1 MAISSNGTVLAR
13 LAGGLYN
20 QTLSN
25 SDFTGITAAIK
36 TAADIN
42 TFANEAFARD
52 FAGKTDA
59 QVATTLLAN
68 LGLSSVAGLNNW
80 VAAQLTAAG
89 SAGKGAKIVS
99 MLNDF
104 AGMTADATYGAAAAA
119 FNAKAT
125 SALALSQTS
134 GSAGGD
140 FNASATL
147 AAAAAAAAQAAAD
160 AAAKAAADKATTD
173 KAAADKAAADAAA
186 AKEASDKAAADK
198 AAADKIA
205 ADQAAADALLPKV
218 ITLTTNAEETV
229 NGTASNETYKGLISA
244 TATKTTFNATDIV
257 TDSSTTDNDTLE
269 LAIVNDVATTDT
281 PSVRN
286 VENLKVTLDA
296 STTSGSTGTEKS
308 TLAFVASDFTGV
320 KTYSFD
326 NVREING
333 VTGLTVTGVEA
344 KSTLTASTQFPTVSV
359 GTVAAGDDVTVVLN
373 APGSLGTP
381 ATLTASTAAGDV
393 TATAAGYATVTA
405 STATGVVNATAAKG
419 LTVDAAAALVVIGKA
434 NDGNLT
440 ISNADAA
447 VIVRATATGDISIT
461 DPGTGSVAATA
472 GGTITLANGTSVI
485 AATTATL
492 SATGTSTITAADS
505 LASLN
510 LSGNG
515 AAATYT
521 LSGSHDALAEV
532 TVTGSSAVTL
542 KVIGIDIETTADKLT
557 VTDTGSGVFTLEVGT
572 TAGNV
577 DLRNGGLIDRLELKV
592 DNNAKTMS
600 VKSGQTVTITADQ
613 TATTL
618 AVGSDASKATNAV
631 TVTLDD
637 ESKVSGAVDVGTS
650 LTITQAKTVTINADG
665 DTTTAGT
672 ANASSITGLTAS
684 QGNSNV
690 TINAGVNGITLAG
703 TSSVGTGT
711 LTINSS
717 GTVALSTIAL
727 TAASLDA
734 SAATGAVTTSALGSS
749 ALALNTVNTVKS
761 GSGND
766 SLVFAGTTA
775 SSVTVSTAAG
785 NDTVTL
791 PATDFSASANIVS
804 IDLGEGTDTLIFQS
818 GTKISK
824 GTGGSVSLAG
834 VENITLAAGSS
845 DTQEIGASLLNGATY
860 SLKGAAVAASGSAL
874 VAKVAST
881 DTTLNFSTLTFS
893 DATDS
898 SLAAMALTINASPA
912 TASTVITGGAKIVN
926 NITGSGTAGS
936 SFADTLTGGTLNDTF
951 NYATDADLFT
961 SGNVMV
967 DSIVGGAGNAD
978 ILSIGGSTA
987 FTIVALD
994 SFANMSGVE
1003 RINTAGSGATGAI
1016 SLTLGATAETA
1027 GITTI
1032 SLSSG
1037 GASANTVSVAAYTTT
1052 GVSITGDADAASTLT
1067 GGAGADSITGG
1078 SAVDNITGGAGNDRI
1093 TSGGAADT
1101 LSGGLG
1107 DDTFVFS
1114 TVANFNSTGIVPA
1127 SIAGG
1132 DGTDIISI
1140 TSTAGWTLANTEAW
1154 TVVTSVET
1162 LTTAANTAAISISLD
1177 STAWAAGLRTVDIS
1191 ADTATAGITN
1201 TIDADEITSG
1211 AMILKGGADE
1221 DSIKGG
1227 SGADTITGGDG
1238 VDSLVGGSGN
1248 DVFVFASSADLNDN
1262 DVITFVAAD
1271 DKLDF
1276 SAFLGSSYSVL
1287 GASGIDTS
1295 ITVISGTSDVNI
1307 ASKIVLIEEAN
1318 GTTDYDTVAEIFAAI
1333 DGSGDMMSLT
1343 SGKAVI
1349 IRQVDGSA
1357 ANTADA
1363 IIFFIDTTLDGAAG
1377 LSVADIVIVGTLD
1390 NIVGA
1395 TTVTFNTGN
1404 FV

>member
-25 SDFTGITAAIK
+25 SDYTSINAAIK

-89 SAGKGAKIVS
+89 SAKGAKIVS

-104 AGMTADATYGAAAAA
+104 AGMTADATYGAAATS
-119 FNAKAT
+119 FNTKTT
-125 SALALSQTS
+125 SALALSQKT
-134 GSAGGD
+134 GATGGD
-140 FNASATL
+140 FNAAATIAAAEAT
-147 AAAAAAAAQAAAD
+147 AAAAAATAAAEAAEKA
-160 AAAKAAADKATTD
+160 AAAKIAADKAV
-173 KAAADKAAADAAA
+173 
-186 AKEASDKAAADK
+186 ADK
-198 AAADKIA
+198 AAADKII
-205 ADQAAADALLPKV
+205 ADKAAADALLPKV

-229 NGTASNETYKGLISA
+229 NGTASNETYSGLISA
-244 TATKTTFNATDIV
+244 TASKTTFNATDII
-257 TDSSTTDNDTLE
+257 TDASTADNDTLT

-281 PSVRN
+281 PAVRN
-286 VENLKVTLDA
+286 IENLKVTLDA
-296 STTSGSTGTEKS
+296 STTAGSTGAEKS

-344 KSTLTASTQFPTVSV
+344 KSSLTASAKFSNVSV
-359 GTVAAGDDVTVVLN
+359 GTVAAGDDVTVVLD
-373 APGSLGTP
+373 AAGTLGTP
-381 ATLTASTAAGDV
+381 ATLTVSTAAGDV

-419 LTVDAAAALVVIGKA
+419 LTVDAAAALVVIGNAK
-434 NDGNLT
+434 DGNLT

-461 DPGTGSVAATA
+461 DPGTGSITATA

-532 TVTGSSAVTL
+532 SVTGSNNVTL
-542 KVIGIDIETTADKLT
+542 KVTGIDIETTADKLT

-637 ESKVSGAVDVGTS
+637 ESKVSGAVDIGTS
-650 LTITQAKTVTINADG
+650 LTITQAKTVTINADV

-672 ANASSITGLTAS
+672 ANPSSITGLTAS

-703 TSSVGTGT
+703 TSSVGTGN

-717 GTVALSTIAL
+717 GAVALSTIAL
-727 TAASLDA
+727 TATSLDA
-734 SAATGAVTTSALGSS
+734 SAATGAVTTSALGTSL
-749 ALALNTVNTVKS
+749 LALNTVNTVKS

-775 SSVTVSTAAG
+775 SSATVSTGAG

-791 PATDFSASANIVS
+791 PATDFSGSSNIVS
-804 IDLGEGTDTLIFQS
+804 IDLGDGTDTLIFQS
-818 GTKISK
+818 GTKLSK

-845 DTQEIGASLLNGATY
+845 DSQEIQASLLSGATY
-860 SLKGAAVAASGSAL
+860 SVKGAVVAASGSAL

-881 DTTLNFSTLTFS
+881 DTTLDMSKLVFS
-893 DATDS
+893 DSTDS
-898 SLAAMALTINASPA
+898 SVAAMTFTIDGSSAA
-912 TASTVITGGAKIVN
+912 ASTVITGGAKIQN
-926 NITGSGTAGS
+926 SITGSGTSGS

-951 NYATDADLFT
+951 NYAADADLFT
-961 SGNVMV
+961 SDNVMV

-978 ILSIGGSTA
+978 VLNVGGTSA

-994 SFANMSGVE
+994 SFAKMSGVE
-1003 RINTAGSGATGAI
+1003 KITAGSGATGTL

-1032 SLSSG
+1032 NIASG
-1037 GASANTVSVAAYTTT
+1037 GASSNTVSVAAYTTT
-1052 GVSITGDADAASTLT
+1052 GVSITGDSGAASTLT

-1093 TSGGAADT
+1093 TSGGGADT
-1101 LSGGLG
+1101 LSGGLN

-1114 TVANFNSTGIVPA
+1114 TVANFNATGIVPA

-1140 TSTAGWTLANTEAW
+1140 TASTGGWTLANTEAW

-1162 LTTAANTAAISISLD
+1162 LTAAANTGAISISLD

-1191 ADTATAGITN
+1191 ADTATASVTN
-1201 TIDADEITSG
+1201 VIDADEITSG
-1211 AMILKGGADE
+1211 PMVLKGGADE

-1248 DVFVFASSADLNDN
+1248 DTFVFASTADLNDN

-1276 SAFLGSSYSVL
+1276 SAFLGSGYSVL

-1295 ITVISGTSDVNI
+1295 ITAISGTGDVNI
-1307 ASKIVLIEEAN
+1307 ASKIVLIEEAV

-1333 DGSGDMMSLT
+1333 DGTGDMMSLT

-1349 IRQVDGSA
+1349 IRQVDGATTNS
-1357 ANTADA
+1357 ADA
-1363 IIFFIDTTLDGAAG
+1363 IIFFIDTALDGVAG
-1377 LSVADIVIVGTLD
+1377 LSAADIVIVGTLD
-1390 NIVGA
+1390 NIAGA
-1395 TTVTFNTGN
+1395 LTVTFNTGN